1 MENKLQK
8 KEKENSQLITEFEV
22 ESKLDILV
30 EGQTNN
36 SKELQA
42 IRDDL
47 QKGFIGLALRNEE
60 LLELNN
66 KLNQQLEILVDE
78 LNAIKEERE
87 EKLARKEARANRK
100 RLPKRDPMTREIYQ
114 ELIKV
119 AEGPTY
125 IHVRTRIAICI
136 LAVTGIR
143 INELLPLK
151 VSQLET
157 LFKENWIAIDRSKR
171 GPSNHKAFLTKEGKK
186 IIQDRKKDF
195 QLIFLMKEPNAYV
208 FTPETNHFK
217 KLRREVITTHINKVM
232 HKVSRI
238 FSGQPNITSHSFRIG
253 YITQLWKDTKDIEF
267 VKQTIGHR
275 RLDTTSAYVNKLSDQ
290 ERRARISQLDLM
302 SSEKRLGFDLSTS
315 NSHTG
320 RFYFSL
326 VNH

>member
-1 MENKLQK
+1 MTNKLNK
-8 KEKENSQLITEFEV
+8 KENSKLLTEFEV

-36 SKELQA
+36 SKELKA

-47 QKGFIGLALRNEE
+47 QKGFIGLALRNQE
-60 LLELNN
+60 LFQQNQELFQQNN
-66 KLNQQLEILVDE
+66 QLIQQVGILVDE
-78 LNAIKEERE
+78 LNGIKEERE
-87 EKLARKEARANRK
+87 EKVARKEARANRK
-100 RLPKRDPMTREIYQ
+100 RLPKRDPMTREIYH

-125 IHVRTRIAICI
+125 TNLRTRIAICI

-151 VSQLET
+151 VSQLQT
-157 LFKENWIAIDRSKR
+157 LFQENWIAIDRSKR

-195 QLIFLMKEPNAYV
+195 QLLFLMKEPDAYV

-217 KLRREVITTHINKVM
+217 KLRREVITADINKVM
-232 HKVSRI
+232 HKVSI
-238 FSGQPNITSHSFRIG
+238 ILPGQPNITSHSFRIG

-275 RLDTTSAYVNKLSDQ
+275 RLDTTSAYMPKLSDQ
-290 ERRARISQLDLM
+290 ERQARMSQL
-302 SSEKRLGFDLSTS
+302 E
-315 NSHTG
+315 
-320 RFYFSL
+320 
-326 VNH
+326 